1 MTTEFFVEAPFNLL
15 DIDISQ
21 DADWNDPFQIV
32 EMTDVPLDLT
42 GAILELYIRPRF
54 AHDTLLKKLS
64 SVGSGGIVIDDASLG
79 MAYFFVDRSIVL
91 ADLPIGEWQQFFVM
105 TQGTL
110 QTELWRG
117 QLRVHPGIIAA

>member
-1 MTTEFFVEAPFNLL
+1 MSTEFFVEAPFNLL

-21 DADWNDPFQIV
+21 DADWNDPFQIL
-32 EMTDVPLDLT
+32 ENDDTPLNLAGLT
-42 GAILELYIRPRF
+42 LELYIRPRF

-64 SVGSGGIVIDDASLG
+64 SAGSAGIVIDDASQG
-79 MAYFFVDRSIVL
+79 FAYFFLDRAVVL
-91 ADLPIGEWQQFFVM
+91 ADLPIGEWQQFLVL
-105 TQGTL
+105 TEGST

>member
-21 DADWNDPFQIV
+21 GADWNDPFQIV
-32 EMTDVPLDLT
+32 EYNDAPVDLT
-42 GAILELYIRPRF
+42 GALLELYIRPRY

-64 SVGSGGIVIDDASLG
+64 SAGAAGIVIDDPSQGL
-79 MAYFFVDRSIVL
+79 AYFFLDRAIVL
-91 ADLPIGEWQQFFVM
+91 AELPIGEWQQFM
-105 TQGTL
+105 ILSQGAL

-117 QLRVHPGIIAA
+117 EFRVHPAIIAA